1 MNLATFLVAALVA
14 AVFLAI
20 ALEVLLGAALHS
32 AIHRLGFTLVGEVS
46 ALNHKEV
53 LAVVYDLRIDG
64 VDTATAEGEI
74 VNGVKN
80 ICLTNT
86 IVSDKTIDLRR

>member
-32 AIHRLGFTLVGEVS
+32 AIHRLGFTLVGGVS
-46 ALNHKEV
+46 ALNHEEV
-53 LAVVYDLRIDG
+53 LAVAYDLRING
-64 VDTATAEGEI
+64 VDTASTE
-74 VNGVKN
+74 
-80 ICLTNT
+80 
-86 IVSDKTIDLRR
+86 